1 MQAKLADERPKYSY
15 LWMPAPSIDPYE
27 TLGVS
32 RGASAADIRGAYHRL
47 VQLHH
52 PDHNN
57 GSPESAARFEQIQEA
72 YARVRGQRG
81 RTPRADEARPGASAD
96 TARPRPSADEARP
109 RPTADQ
115 ARPGASADPDL
126 EARVGDI
133 ERELR
138 QARAARERARRAAS
152 EAAATGE
159 GRPTDEELGRVSTDD
174 SFAKVLA
181 DGLDQ
186 LADRLKR
193 LRGSD

>member
-1 MQAKLADERPKYSY
+1 MS
-15 LWMPAPSIDPYE
+15 APSHDPYE

-32 RGASAADIRGAYHRL
+32 GGASDADIRAAYHRL

-72 YARVRGQRG
+72 YARVREQRG
-81 RTPRADEARPGASAD
+81 PTPRADTPRPRASADEARPGASAD
-96 TARPRPSADEARP
+96 DARS
-109 RPTADQ
+109 
-115 ARPGASADPDL
+115 GASADPDL

-138 QARAARERARRAAS
+138 QAQAARERARRAAS
-152 EAAATGE
+152 EAAATGQ
-159 GRPTDEELGRVSTDD
+159 GRPTDEELGHVSTDD

-193 LRGSD
+193 RRGT

>member
-1 MQAKLADERPKYSY
+1 
-15 LWMPAPSIDPYE
+15 MPAPSIDPYE

-32 RGASAADIRGAYHRL
+32 RGASDGDIRAAYHRL

-72 YARVRGQRG
+72 YARVREQREHA
-81 RTPRADEARPGASAD
+81 PRADEARPRAS
-96 TARPRPSADEARP
+96 
-109 RPTADQ
+109 ADQ
-115 ARPGASADPDL
+115 ARPRPSADPDL

-138 QARAARERARRAAS
+138 QAQAARERARGAAS
-152 EAAATGE
+152 EAAATSDR
-159 GRPTDEELGRVSTDD
+159 RPTDEELGHVSTDD
-174 SFAKVLA
+174 SFAKLLA
-181 DGLDQ
+181 DGLEQ

-193 LRGSD
+193 LRGT

>member
-1 MQAKLADERPKYSY
+1 MS
-15 LWMPAPSIDPYE
+15 APSGDPYE

-32 RGASAADIRGAYHRL
+32 RGASDADIRAAYHRL

-57 GSPESAARFEQIQEA
+57 GSPESAVRFEQIQEA
-72 YARVRGQRG
+72 YGRLREQRG
-81 RTPRADEARPGASAD
+81 HTPRAD
-96 TARPRPSADEARP
+96 TARPRPSADTTRPGASADEARP
-109 RPTADQ
+109 R
-115 ARPGASADPDL
+115 GSADPDL

-152 EAAATGE
+152 EAAATSE
-159 GRPTDEELGRVSTDD
+159 GRPSDEELGHVSTDD

-193 LRGSD
+193 RRGT

>member
-15 LWMPAPSIDPYE
+15 LWMSAPSTDPYE

-32 RGASAADIRGAYHRL
+32 RGASDADFHAAYRRL
-47 VQLHH
+47 VKLHH

-72 YARVRGQRG
+72 YARVREQRG
-81 RTPRADEARPGASAD
+81 RTLRADEARPRASADTARAGASADEARPGASAD
-96 TARPRPSADEARP
+96 
-109 RPTADQ
+109 
-115 ARPGASADPDL
+115 PDL
-126 EARVGDI
+126 DARVGDI

-138 QARAARERARRAAS
+138 QAQAARERARRGASDAAAAS
-152 EAAATGE
+152 E

-193 LRGSD
+193 RRGT

>member
-1 MQAKLADERPKYSY
+1 MQAKLAYAWPKYSY
-15 LWMPAPSIDPYE
+15 LWMPAPSSDPYE

-32 RGASAADIRGAYHRL
+32 RGASDADLHAAYRRL

-72 YARVRGQRG
+72 YAQVREQREHP
-81 RTPRADEARPGASAD
+81 RRADEARPRA
-96 TARPRPSADEARP
+96 SADEARP
-109 RPTADQ
+109 RASADE
-115 ARPGASADPDL
+115 ARPRASADPDL
-126 EARVGDI
+126 DARVGDI

-138 QARAARERARRAAS
+138 EARAARERARRAAS

-181 DGLDQ
+181 DGLEQ

-193 LRGSD
+193 RRDT